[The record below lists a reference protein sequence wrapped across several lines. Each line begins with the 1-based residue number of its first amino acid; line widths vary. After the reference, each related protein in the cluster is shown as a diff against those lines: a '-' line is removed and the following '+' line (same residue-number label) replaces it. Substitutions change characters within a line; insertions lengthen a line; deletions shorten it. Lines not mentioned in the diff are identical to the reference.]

1 MGVQWNAQSIVSWRV
16 SPLLHMQ
23 KIVTGIDIGT
33 YHVKVVIA
41 ARPDNPRDAPK
52 ILGTGYA
59 ESRGMKQGYIISIPE
74 VSRSIAAAVAQ
85 ASKAAQVKVK
95 RAYVGVGGVGLDEAF
110 ARGETVVERGD
121 SELTARDIPRV
132 LAAAEHALAP
142 TALLNR
148 RVLHTI
154 PLRYSVDGVRVM
166 GRSPIGL
173 KGVRLSAETL
183 FITCLERH
191 VSDIVAAVEEAGIE
205 VEDVAASPLAAS
217 FVALSKTQK
226 RVGCVLANIGSETLS
241 IIVFEDG
248 IPVSIR
254 VFPVGASD
262 ITHDIALG
270 LRISPEEAESLKH
283 GAVLGSTYPQRKV
296 DDIIGRRVS
305 DMFKLVEAQLKKI
318 GKNELLPA
326 GVILTGG
333 GSTVQSIG
341 DLARAVLKLPS
352 RVASLSEGVGS
363 KVHLKDGSWAVAY
376 GLTIWGFTQ
385 GEEPDTAQA
394 NAGFNDVMRIL
405 TRWFRKFL
413 P

>member
-1 MGVQWNAQSIVSWRV
+1 
-16 SPLLHMQ
+16 MQ
-23 KIVTGIDIGT
+23 KIVTGIDVGS

-41 ARPDNPRDAPK
+41 AAPEHPRDAPK

-95 RAYVGVGGVGLDEAF
+95 RAYIGVGGVGLDESF
-110 ARGETVVERGD
+110 SRGETVVERGD

-132 LAAAEHALAP
+132 LTAAEQALAP
-142 TALLNR
+142 AALLNR
-148 RVLHTI
+148 RILHTI
-154 PLRYSVDGVRVM
+154 PLRYAVDGVRVM
-166 GRSPIGL
+166 GRSPVGL
-173 KGVRLSAETL
+173 KGVRLSSETL

-191 VSDIVAAVEEAGIE
+191 VADIVTAVEEAGIE
-205 VEDVAASPLAAS
+205 VEDIAAAPLAAS

-248 IPVSIR
+248 IPVSVR

-262 ITHDIALG
+262 ITNDIALG
-270 LRISPEEAESLKH
+270 LRIPPEEAEQLKQ
-283 GAVLGSTYPQRKV
+283 GAVLGSPYPQRKV
-296 DDIIGRRVS
+296 DDIISRRVS

-333 GSTVQSIG
+333 GGAVQNIS

-385 GEEPDTAQA
+385 GEDPDHIQA
-394 NAGFNDVMRIL
+394 GATIKDVFKL
-405 TRWFRKFL
+405 LSRWFKRFL